1 MMSKRVVITGLGM
14 VTALGN
20 DAPTSWKALVAGQ
33 SGVGPITKFDASNQ
47 DVRIAAEVHGFDAS
61 LYLDRKEIRRNDPFV
76 HYAMAATRQAL
87 SDAEFSITDQNADDV
102 GVIIGSGIRGLH
114 ACPQQFQIPFARWP
128 HRVRPSFYTPF
139 LRSTRTP

>member
-33 SGVGPITKFDASNQ
+33 SGVGPITKFDGSNQ

-76 HYAMAATRQAL
+76 HYSMAPTTQSLSHSAL
-87 SDAEFSITDQNADDV
+87 SIT
-102 GVIIGSGIRGLH
+102 H
-114 ACPQQFQIPFARWP
+114 HHPHHMPF
-128 HRVRPSFYTPF
+128 T
-139 LRSTRTP
+139 